1 LPRQIAISELLI
13 AVRSLPAGYTPERL
27 AKQQPRDYCLM
38 KSSSLV
44 LLSPLA
50 NPLIKV
56 RARTSNGL
64 SPYSNPE
71 EFKTY
76 AANTRIPSRNP
87 EFEESTVVNEES
99 NTGAIAG
106 AAAGG
111 AVILIMLVVFLVICT
126 RKNTYHK
133 GDKYVHELG
142 VTDVT
147 FHPVHPVGK
156 NAAIYGMEHTPWLA
170 NTSDNQHQPNQ
181 ELEVSQVEVGSTLRR
196 ATGNLSKFK

>member
-1 LPRQIAISELLI
+1 MPYEENTLSKLLTNLI
-13 AVRSLPAGYTPERL
+13 
-27 AKQQPRDYCLM
+27 
-38 KSSSLV
+38 
-44 LLSPLA
+44 
-50 NPLIKV
+50 IKV

-76 AANTRIPSRNP
+76 ASNSRVMLSKP
-87 EFEESTVVNEES
+87 EFEESSEFVEES

-156 NAAIYGMEHTPWLA
+156 NSAIYGMEHTPWLA
-170 NTSDNQHQPNQ
+170 NQEAPQPNQ
-181 ELEVSQVEVGSTLRR
+181 ELEVSQIEVGSTLRR
-196 ATGNLSKFK
+196 ATGNRPN